1 MTTGTTHFTLTV
13 PGEMAKRAETLKKD
27 MFYDKPYS
35 EMYRQLILLGMEK
48 LQERGAQNDRS
59 A

>member
-1 MTTGTTHFTLTV
+1 MTTETTRFTLTV
-13 PGEMAKRAETLKKD
+13 PCEMAKRAEMLKKD

-48 LQERGAQNDRS
+48 LQEGGVKNDRS

>member
-1 MTTGTTHFTLTV
+1 MTTGTTRFTLTV

-27 MFYDKPYS
+27 MFYDK
-35 EMYRQLILLGMEK
+35 

>member
-1 MTTGTTHFTLTV
+1 
-13 PGEMAKRAETLKKD
+13 MAKRAETLKKD

>member
-1 MTTGTTHFTLTV
+1 MTTGTTRFTLTV
-13 PGEMAKRAETLKKD
+13 PKKKAKRAETLKKD

-48 LQERGAQNDRS
+48 LQERGAKNDRS